1 MKPILLMKCL
11 FAGMLVLASA
21 MPGAVVYASTAPTV
35 AADPVLEKRVL
46 ALSEQLR
53 CLVCQNQTIA
63 DSHAELAIDL
73 RNQVR
78 AKMVAGWSD
87 AQVVDYMVQR
97 YGDFVLYKPP
107 VKGTTWLLWFG
118 PFALFGVALVFLR
131 FKLSHQ
137 SVAEEPAAQDLQRAQ
152 QLLDGAEGG
161 KVAAVDGKTGGT
173 APAAP
178 DDMAGSKADGV
189 DGMDSGKD
197 GK

>member
-1 MKPILLMKCL
+1 MKLMLMKCL
-11 FAGMLVLASA
+11 RAGMLALALAS
-21 MPGAVVYASTAPTV
+21 MAPVALANNAQPV

-87 AQVVDYMVQR
+87 TQVVEYMVQR

-118 PFALFGVALVFLR
+118 PFALFAAALAFLR
-131 FKLSHQ
+131 FKLAHQ

-152 QLLDGAEGG
+152 QLLASTDDKDGH
-161 KVAAVDGKTGGT
+161 KIN
-173 APAAP
+173 
-178 DDMAGSKADGV
+178 GV
-189 DGMDSGKD
+189 SGMDSSKD

>member
-11 FAGMLVLASA
+11 IAGMLAFAFATLAPVA
-21 MPGAVVYASTAPTV
+21 GANTAQTV

-118 PFALFGVALVFLR
+118 PFALFAAALAFLR
-131 FKLSHQ
+131 FKLAHQ

-152 QLLDGAEGG
+152 QLLEG
-161 KVAAVDGKTGGT
+161 KDGK
-173 APAAP
+173 
-178 DDMAGSKADGV
+178 DDHRV
-189 DGMDSGKD
+189 DEVGGMDSGKD